1 LRSLAVVPARRF
13 SMPLLQLPRRAAVAT
28 RSGEKKSCSPQRTLV
43 SRRPSG
49 LDFFAFFFGVRTRN
63 GT

>member
-1 LRSLAVVPARRF
+1 
-13 SMPLLQLPRRAAVAT
+13 MPLLQLPRRAAVAT
-28 RSGEKKSCSPQRTLV
+28 RSGEKKSSPQRTLV